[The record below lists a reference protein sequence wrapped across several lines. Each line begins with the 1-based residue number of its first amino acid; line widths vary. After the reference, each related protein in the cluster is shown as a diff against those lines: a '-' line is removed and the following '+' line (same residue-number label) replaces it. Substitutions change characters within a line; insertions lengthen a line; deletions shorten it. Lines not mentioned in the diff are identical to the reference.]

1 MQETGNCILGFRFGK
16 APGWPFQDP
25 IDTPEGDQDIDAQ
38 EATCWLALVRAPG
51 LGPAGFPAL
60 LARCGTVAG
69 IFRAAPR
76 DLGAAD
82 IPPETRAWL
91 GNPDW
96 ASVEKDLRWLESA
109 GVQLLPCTDSRY
121 PTLLTQI
128 ADPPIALFLRGDAS
142 LLSAPQLAIV
152 GSRNP
157 SGEGRRNAGEF
168 AAYLARCG
176 LTITSGMALG
186 IDAAG
191 HRGALGADGT
201 TLAVWGTGLDKAY
214 PPSHRELAEA
224 IAAKGLLVSEF
235 PPGTPPLPHN
245 FPRRNRLISGLSAGT
260 LVVEAAQ
267 SSGSLITA
275 RLASEQGREV
285 FAIPGSIHNP
295 LARGCHRLIRKG
307 AKLVES
313 AGDIL
318 EELAPLLKLETAVT
332 GATHN
337 ASVSAT
343 ESADPEYRLL
353 LNSLDYAPT
362 SVDALVERTGLTPD
376 VVSSMLLMLELQG
389 QVEAASGGRYSRV
402 NKRPTS

>member
-1 MQETGNCILGFRFGK
+1 M
-16 APGWPFQDP
+16 
-25 IDTPEGDQDIDAQ
+25 
-38 EATCWLALVRAPG
+38 
-51 LGPAGFPAL
+51 
-60 LARCGTVAG
+60 
-69 IFRAAPR
+69 
-76 DLGAAD
+76 
-82 IPPETRAWL
+82 
-91 GNPDW
+91 
-96 ASVEKDLRWLESA
+96 
-109 GVQLLPCTDSRY
+109 LPCTDPAY
-121 PTLLTQI
+121 PSLLKQI
-128 ADPPIALFLRGDAS
+128 SDPPIALFLRGNAS
-142 LLSAPQLAIV
+142 LLGNPQLAIV

-157 SGEGRRNAGEF
+157 STEGRRNAEEF

-191 HRGALGADGT
+191 HRGALKAGGT
-201 TLAVWGTGLDKAY
+201 TIAILGTGLDKVY
-214 PPSHRELAEA
+214 PPSHRELCEE
-224 IAAKGLLVSEF
+224 IAVKGLVVSEF

-245 FPRRNRLISGLSAGT
+245 FPRRNRLISGLSVGV

-295 LARGCHRLIRKG
+295 LARGCHRLIREG

-318 EELAPLLKLETAVT
+318 EELAPLLKLEPMRVLEQNQTRTTAT
-332 GATHN
+332 A
-337 ASVSAT
+337 A
-343 ESADPEYRLL
+343 EDPEYRLL
-353 LNSLDYAPT
+353 LNSMDYAPT

-389 QVEAASGGRYSRV
+389 QVEAAPGGHYSRV